1 MNLRSHALSSKG
13 SGFREEPEF
22 FNDFFSY
29 CEEALSSYKRKQN
42 PTLRKHL
49 VGLSNRDRCGRI
61 LRDDGKVT
69 CEGVEREGVEREG
82 EGVNPCTRSLVDK
95 HWVVNFFPSVEQA
108 SLFNIV

>member
-22 FNDFFSY
+22 FNDIFSY

-49 VGLSNRDRCGRI
+49 ISLSDRDRCGRI
-61 LRDDGKVT
+61 LRADEKVT
-69 CEGVEREGVEREG
+69 CEGVEREGEG
-82 EGVNPCTRSLVDK
+82 VGVNPCTRSLVDK

-108 SLFNIV
+108 SLFNIL

>member
-22 FNDFFSY
+22 FNDIFSY

-49 VGLSNRDRCGRI
+49 LGLSNRDRCGRI
-61 LRDDGKVT
+61 LRVDGKVT
-69 CEGVEREGVEREG
+69 CEGVEREG